1 MTSSRAA
8 AIEVVRS
15 LRMAGHEACF
25 AGGCVR
31 DMLLRKVPKDYDVA
45 SSARP
50 VEVERIFPRTVAV
63 GKSFGVIVVLH
74 GGAEIQVATFR
85 VDGPYRDGRRPSS
98 VRFSSAEEDARRRDF
113 TVNGLFYDPLR
124 RRVLDFVG
132 GRRDLKAG
140 VLRAIGNPA
149 DRFGED
155 HLRMLRCIRFSAQLG
170 FSIERG
176 TWQALVRMAP
186 RIRSVSAERIR
197 EELTRLLISPR
208 AGAGLRLLARSG
220 LLRHVLPEVE
230 RMRGVAQPRAY
241 HPEGDVF
248 RHTARVLEGLR
259 RPSPELAWAALLHD
273 VGKPPTFEKSK
284 ARGRIR
290 LRFPEHA
297 RVGAEMTQAI
307 MKRLRFS
314 KAETGAV
321 VAMVANHMTFKD
333 VPSMRRSTLRRL
345 LSRPTFEEELALH
358 RADCQA
364 SHGSLANV
372 TLLRRAQRE
381 FSQEPLRPPRL
392 VNGQDLI
399 DMDFPPGPMFGPVL
413 AAVEEAQLDG
423 RVRTREE
430 ALRLAR
436 EEIQRRLSA

>member
-1 MTSSRAA
+1 MSSSRAA

-15 LRMAGHEACF
+15 LRTAGHEACF

-50 VEVERIFPRTVAV
+50 AEVERIFPRTVAV

-74 GGAEIQVATFR
+74 GGSEIQVATFR

-113 TVNGLFYDPLR
+113 TVNGLFYDPVR
-124 RRVLDFVG
+124 RRVLDFVE

-140 VLRAIGNPA
+140 VLRAIGDPA

-208 AGAGLRLLARSG
+208 AGLGLRLLARSG

-248 RHTARVLEGLR
+248 RHTARVLEGLW
-259 RPSPELAWAALLHD
+259 RPSTELAWAALLHD

-297 RVGAEMTQAI
+297 RVGAEMTQGI

-314 KAETGAV
+314 KSETGAV

-358 RADCQA
+358 RADCRA

-392 VNGQDLI
+392 INGQDLI
-399 DMDFPPGPMFGPVL
+399 DMGFPPGPMFGPVL

-436 EEIQRRLSA
+436 EEIQQRMPA